1 MDSFVIKAIAAEL
14 TARIH
19 QARVEQI
26 LEIRKWV
33 YLLSLR
39 SRGRKAQLLLSCDP
53 ALPGV
58 HLLEKLLETT
68 APSSFSRAL
77 RIHLARGIV
86 REVHLPYLERVLIL
100 RIERRKTSGLLKR
113 FELIVEIMAA
123 RSNIIL
129 TDADTGR
136 ILDCARHV
144 GSDRNRFRE
153 LLPGRPYVPPPPPRK
168 LDPQSL
174 KAEQIP
180 ESFPSDRAAQRWLV
194 EQVAGFS
201 PLLAKESVHRAA
213 GAHLSGVIGAILDT
227 YRQERFEPALY
238 RDPASG
244 ALTLSALPLFH
255 LAQRERI
262 ATVGMNEAAARHRE
276 ATEGGQRLSDRK
288 KTLLQAV
295 EKALKKTAA
304 RAEHLAQDLAATR
317 EVEAVRQ
324 EAEWLKGN
332 IHQLKQ
338 GMHEARLMDPEAQAP
353 NPISVKLD
361 PTISPGEN
369 VQRAFQRYRKLQ
381 RMAVITRERLR
392 EAAEEAEYL
401 RQVLDAVERADAPEV
416 LDEIR
421 EELVAG
427 RYLRKA
433 SKTKGVK
440 RPKPAPPLCFRS
452 CEGHTMLVGRNNR
465 DNDRLVT
472 RLSRGED
479 LWLHAHRIPGA
490 HVIIRNPQRQAISEP
505 VLREGAL
512 LAAYHSKGHR
522 EAQVAVDYTFRK
534 HVRKGPG
541 FRPGMVTF
549 THGKTVTVT
558 PDEALLPKRCDS

>member
-262 ATVGMNEAAARHRE
+262 KPLRDTAKPPKADNGSRTEKKPSSRLWRRH
-276 ATEGGQRLSDRK
+276 
-288 KTLLQAV
+288 
-295 EKALKKTAA
+295 
-304 RAEHLAQDLAATR
+304 
-317 EVEAVRQ
+317 
-324 EAEWLKGN
+324 
-332 IHQLKQ
+332 
-338 GMHEARLMDPEAQAP
+338 
-353 NPISVKLD
+353 
-361 PTISPGEN
+361 
-369 VQRAFQRYRKLQ
+369 
-381 RMAVITRERLR
+381 
-392 EAAEEAEYL
+392 
-401 RQVLDAVERADAPEV
+401 
-416 LDEIR
+416 
-421 EELVAG
+421 
-427 RYLRKA
+427 
-433 SKTKGVK
+433 
-440 RPKPAPPLCFRS
+440 
-452 CEGHTMLVGRNNR
+452 
-465 DNDRLVT
+465 
-472 RLSRGED
+472 
-479 LWLHAHRIPGA
+479 
-490 HVIIRNPQRQAISEP
+490 
-505 VLREGAL
+505 
-512 LAAYHSKGHR
+512 
-522 EAQVAVDYTFRK
+522 
-534 HVRKGPG
+534 
-541 FRPGMVTF
+541 
-549 THGKTVTVT
+549 
-558 PDEALLPKRCDS
+558 

>member
-1 MDSFVIKAIAAEL
+1 
-14 TARIH
+14 
-19 QARVEQI
+19 
-26 LEIRKWV
+26 
-33 YLLSLR
+33 
-39 SRGRKAQLLLSCDP
+39 
-53 ALPGV
+53 
-58 HLLEKLLETT
+58 
-68 APSSFSRAL
+68 
-77 RIHLARGIV
+77 
-86 REVHLPYLERVLIL
+86 
-100 RIERRKTSGLLKR
+100 
-113 FELIVEIMAA
+113 
-123 RSNIIL
+123 
-129 TDADTGR
+129 
-136 ILDCARHV
+136 
-144 GSDRNRFRE
+144 
-153 LLPGRPYVPPPPPRK
+153 
-168 LDPQSL
+168 
-174 KAEQIP
+174 
-180 ESFPSDRAAQRWLV
+180 
-194 EQVAGFS
+194 
-201 PLLAKESVHRAA
+201 
-213 GAHLSGVIGAILDT
+213 
-227 YRQERFEPALY
+227 
-238 RDPASG
+238 
-244 ALTLSALPLFH
+244 
-255 LAQRERI
+255 
-262 ATVGMNEAAARHRE
+262 
-276 ATEGGQRLSDRK
+276 
-288 KTLLQAV
+288 V